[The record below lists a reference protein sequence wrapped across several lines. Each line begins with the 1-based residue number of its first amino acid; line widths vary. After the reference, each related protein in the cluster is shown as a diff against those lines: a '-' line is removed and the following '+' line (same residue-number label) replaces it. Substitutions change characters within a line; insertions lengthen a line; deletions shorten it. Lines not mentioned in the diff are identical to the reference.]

1 MLHIEGFEQFNNEDP
16 ITNALERSGYVVDGL
31 WTSVAGRG
39 RFSRALSGAGCAIKR
54 IIPWTQQHFT
64 VGFAHKFAGRGS
76 VCWLKIG
83 AKDITL
89 SFDRVTGLPLLGTT
103 IGGAIPT
110 INRYYYIE
118 LHVDRNSGAI
128 ELWINGKYDSMHI
141 TDSISA
147 VDNVEVNFGYRD
159 PAQYL
164 PPESLPATDTAVKS
178 YDDFYAREQPPVG
191 PVMITTRFPTH
202 DIAAVWQK
210 AGEAGT
216 HAGTVGTTPAAPLD
230 RYLATDQYDQS
241 DIFTSSQAMSNAHP
255 VIATGII
262 ALTRR
267 SPAFPAALNVAVDG
281 LGSAVLPVDGN
292 WVMQYGIFDEGIE
305 DPVDIVAS
313 QFSITAVNP

>member
-16 ITNALERSGYVVDGL
+16 ITNALERSGYVVDGQ

-39 RFSRALSGAGCAIKR
+39 RFSRALSGAGCALRR
-54 IIPWTQQHFT
+54 IIPWTQPHFT
-64 VGFAHKFAGRGS
+64 LGFAHKFAGRGS
-76 VCWLKIG
+76 VCWLRVG
-83 AKDITL
+83 TQDITL

-103 IGGAIPT
+103 VGGAIPT

-118 LHVDRNSGAI
+118 LHVYRDSGSI
-128 ELWINGKYDSMHI
+128 ELSINGKFDSTFI
-141 TDSISA
+141 VGSLVDADS
-147 VDNVEVNFGYRD
+147 VEVNFGYRD

-178 YDDFYAREQPPVG
+178 YDDFYAREFPPVG

-202 DIAAVWQK
+202 DEAVTWQK
-210 AGEAGT
+210 AGESST
-216 HAGTVGTTPAAPLD
+216 HAGTVGLTPAAPLD

-241 DIFTSSQAMSNAHP
+241 DIFSSSQAMSNDHP
-255 VIATGII
+255 VIATGMI

-267 SPAFPAALNVAVDG
+267 SPAFPALLNVAVDD

-292 WVMQYGIFDEGIE
+292 WVMQYAMFDERVD
-305 DPVDIVAS
+305 DPAGIVAS